1 MEPEKEDG
9 NIEYKMSLAD
19 KTTEQLENIASQQR
33 YRVEEG
39 NGEAIYVLGVSDSG
53 NLVGLEDKDFTKSF
67 ENLSLAAKNNNYSLT
82 VLSKK
87 ELPKELSEG
96 PSGQNKSKNIYE
108 ILVREN
114 NEQKYIDLNVAVAG
128 NVDAGK
134 STTIGVIT
142 SGNNDNGKGSAR
154 LSIFNFAH
162 EITSGRTSSVAQ
174 HILGFDSKGCITN
187 YTNGLYKKGWPDIV
201 KDSAKIISFYDL
213 CGHEKYL
220 KTTITGLSSSFPDLC
235 LILVGANMGITKIT
249 QEHIFLCVTLNI
261 PFAIVITKIDIC
273 KNRKNVLK
281 ETIRSVNQLLKMP
294 GLRKVKLK
302 INNMDDIMLCS
313 KHIHSKSIVPVFHI
327 SNVSGKGIPELKK
340 FLNLVR
346 KAPITKCDFTDK
358 VEYHIDTTFS
368 VIGVGTVT
376 GGQLVSGIVKI
387 GDKLMLGPNNGTYE
401 QVQVKSIHC
410 KRVPL
415 QSVSYGCYVCLGLRK
430 IDRSSIRKGNV
441 MVSLNGNKIS
451 LSEFKADV
459 RVLKSHST
467 TIKVGYEPVL
477 HYCSVRQT
485 ATIIKITNKING
497 RNSKDTTCDVLR
509 TGDKATVTFKFK
521 YQPEYIKRGYKI
533 LMAQGKVKVVGV
545 VV

>member
-9 NIEYKMSLAD
+9 NIEYKMSLVD

-33 YRVEEG
+33 YRVDEG
-39 NGEAIYVLGVSDSG
+39 SGEAIYVLGVSDSG
-53 NLVGLEDKDFTKSF
+53 NLVGLEDKDFIKSL
-67 ENLSLAAKNNNYSLT
+67 ENLSLAAKNNKYSLT

-87 ELPKELSEG
+87 ELPE
-96 PSGQNKSKNIYE
+96 NKNKKVYE

-134 STTIGVIT
+134 STTISVLTNGD
-142 SGNNDNGKGSAR
+142 NDNGRGSAR
-154 LSIFNFAH
+154 LSVFNFAH
-162 EITSGRTSSVAQ
+162 EIASGRTSSVAQ

-220 KTTITGLSSSFPDLC
+220 KTTITGLASSFPDLC
-235 LILVGANMGITKIT
+235 LILIGANMGITKIT
-249 QEHIFLCVTLNI
+249 QEHIFLCVTLKI

-281 ETIRSVNQLLKMP
+281 ETIRSVNKLLKMP

-313 KHIHSKSIVPVFHI
+313 KHIHSQSIVPVFHV

-340 FLNLVR
+340 FLNLVS
-346 KAPITKCDFTDK
+346 KAPVNKGEISDE

-368 VIGVGTVT
+368 VVGVGTVV
-376 GGQLVSGIVKI
+376 GGQLVSGSIKV
-387 GDKLMLGPNNGTYE
+387 GDKLMLGPNMGTYE
-401 QVQVKSIHC
+401 QVLVRSIHC

-441 MVSLNGNKIS
+441 MVSLNGDKIS
-451 LSEFKADV
+451 RSEFKADV
-459 RVLKSHST
+459 RVLKAHST

-485 ATIIKITNKING
+485 ATITAITDKVNG
-497 RNSKDTTCDVLR
+497 RDSKDTKNDILR

-521 YQPEYIKRGYKI
+521 YQPEYIKKGYRI
-533 LMAQGKVKVVGV
+533 LMAQGKVKVIGV